1 LGQEAAEALRPR
13 CKSCGAQVDV
23 EGLLE
28 LLDEL
33 DEEQLE
39 VLELVGLKPPGLPP
53 AECED

>member
-1 LGQEAAEALRPR
+1 
-13 CKSCGAQVDV
+13 VDV